1 MNNKLN
7 ETFEKHLGLLKSKLN
22 ENETQRWSKI
32 FYRGGDGNSGVKLV
46 EKLEQHRN
54 QLDTLLNQIYET
66 LVNDGHSDISVI
78 VGKKSSVVMDNLS
91 QIINDLDNKYGKQ

>member
-22 ENETQRWSKI
+22 ENETQTEL
-32 FYRGGDGNSGVKLV
+32 FNLGGDGNSGVKLV

-78 VGKKSSVVMDNLS
+78 VGKKSSVIMDNLS